1 MISTVRSEKRLWKM
15 GTGKKGCFLLLMA
28 MLLLGRVS
36 SVQAS
41 QKLNIYLDKDALL
54 RHEAPA
60 EDIRI
65 RPEGMVRVTR
75 QALWPWDDEGKRW
88 SIFVEIENISDEKI
102 IIDEDWLVACRAN
115 QDEMDTADYIF
126 DYTTNIIAPGEKAV
140 LHAGAYPH
148 VQEKGTNADA
158 ALDVWD
164 VEGMEDFADRIRQAE
179 MLRVRLEVR
188 EYESTQPRQAA
199 PISSKVWA
207 EDGGLNFEWTNDT
220 DERIEFRTIGAVM
233 RDESGCILDVI
244 ASTYSRG
251 ASAAPGETLHFEK
264 ELPPYI
270 TQEMA
275 DGAVFEVFAYRMRE
289 K

>member
-1 MISTVRSEKRLWKM
+1 MKKRIAAIV
-15 GTGKKGCFLLLMA
+15 FAVLLCTSMFSA
-28 MLLLGRVS
+28 
-36 SVQAS
+36 QAA

-54 RHEAPA
+54 ARGVPA
-60 EDIRI
+60 ADIRI

-75 QALWPWDDEGKRW
+75 HALWPWDNEGMRF
-88 SIFVEIENISDEKI
+88 SMFVEIENISNASI

-164 VEGMEDFADRIRQAE
+164 VEGMEDFADRIRRAE

-188 EYESTQPRQAA
+188 GYESPQLRQTA
-199 PISSKVWA
+199 PISSKAWA
-207 EDGGLNFEWTNDT
+207 EDGSLNFEWTNDT
-220 DERIEFRTIGAVM
+220 GERIEFRTIGAVM

-264 ELPPYI
+264 EWPPYI